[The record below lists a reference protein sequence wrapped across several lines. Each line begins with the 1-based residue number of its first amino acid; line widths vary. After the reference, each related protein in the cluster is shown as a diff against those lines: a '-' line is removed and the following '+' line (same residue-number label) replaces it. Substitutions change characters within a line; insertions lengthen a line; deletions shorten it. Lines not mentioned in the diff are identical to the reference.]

1 MDEQLNAREQGD
13 IKNNGDAVN
22 PGGEG
27 LGSHDGARPAGRIE
41 CIKAWASN
49 HRRESL
55 AIMGLAAVVLVLL
68 GFTLGW
74 FVDANRGSTVG
85 KIKGPAEL
93 KVLGPNATAT
103 EQIDLSYNPEYGD
116 TKTGNTVTLKR
127 PFCVQTGGDG
137 FELQLANTTNIKG
150 LTIELYKAENT
161 GPVDTPDVRGT
172 AGGKSYSWR
181 ASGTDLLASFTPIN
195 IADDGLAIETDV
207 TTTDSSDQTF
217 ERYDKIQ
224 RNARPLYRYKEFD
237 KSELNAKTLDGSSG
251 NDTLNFIIKLSWDES
266 AKETDVI
273 YLIARNTSG
282 K

>member
-13 IKNNGDAVN
+13 TKHNEGAAN
-22 PGGEG
+22 PGDNGF
-27 LGSHDGARPAGRIE
+27 GSRSEARPAGRIE
-41 CIKAWASN
+41 RIKTWVSG

-55 AIMGLAAVVLVLL
+55 AIMGLVAMLLVLL
-68 GFTLGW
+68 GLTLGW

-85 KIKGPAEL
+85 KIKEPAEL

-116 TKTGNTVTLKR
+116 TKTDNTVTLKR

-137 FELQLANTTNIKG
+137 FELQLANTTNITG
-150 LTIELYKAENT
+150 LTIELYKA
-161 GPVDTPDVRGT
+161 GDTLALQAPDVSGT
-172 AGGKSYSWR
+172 AGGKTYSWKTT
-181 ASGTDLLASFTPIN
+181 GEDLLKDFKLIN
-195 IADDGLAIETDV
+195 KDKANDGLATEPV
-207 TTTDSSDQTF
+207 PGASDPTF
-217 ERYDKIQ
+217 KDYQNVQ
-224 RNARPLYRYKEFD
+224 RNARPLYRYKVFD
-237 KSELNAKTLDGSSG
+237 KGELNAKTLDNSTG

-266 AKETDVI
+266 AKETDVV

>member
-13 IKNNGDAVN
+13 IKHNEGAAN
-22 PGGEG
+22 PGGNG
-27 LGSHDGARPAGRIE
+27 FGSHGEARPAGRIE
-41 CIKAWASN
+41 RIKAWVSG

-55 AIMGLAAVVLVLL
+55 AIMGLLAVLLVLL
-68 GFTLGW
+68 GLTLGW

-85 KIKGPAEL
+85 KIKEPAEL

-127 PFCVQTGGDG
+127 AFCVQTGGDG
-137 FELQLANTTNIKG
+137 FELQLANTTNITG
-150 LTIELYKAENT
+150 LTIELYKAEDT
-161 GPVDTPDVRGT
+161 GPGDAPDVRGI
-172 AGGKSYSWR
+172 AGGKPYSWKMYE
-181 ASGTDLLASFTPIN
+181 TDLLKSFTPIEDPGEG
-195 IADDGLAIETDV
+195 A
-207 TTTDSSDQTF
+207 SDPTF
-217 ERYDKIQ
+217 KDYQNVQ
-224 RNARPLYRYKEFD
+224 RNARPLYRYKKFG
-237 KSELNAKTLDGSSG
+237 KSELNAKTLDGSTG

-266 AKETDVI
+266 TKETDMI

>member
-1 MDEQLNAREQGD
+1 MDDQLNAREQGD
-13 IKNNGDAVN
+13 IKHNEGAANPDGNGF
-22 PGGEG
+22 
-27 LGSHDGARPAGRIE
+27 GSHGESRPVGRIE
-41 CIKAWASN
+41 RIKTWASN
-49 HRRESL
+49 HCREPL
-55 AIMGLAAVVLVLL
+55 AIMGLVAVLLVLL
-68 GFTLGW
+68 GLTLGW

-85 KIKGPAEL
+85 KIKEPAEL

-103 EQIDLSYNPEYGD
+103 EQIDLSCNPEYGD

-161 GPVDTPDVRGT
+161 PALQTPDVNGT
-172 AGGKSYSWR
+172 AGGRSYSWK
-181 ASGTDLLASFTPIN
+181 ATGGNLLTSFQYINKANDDLAAEPGVGTNDP
-195 IADDGLAIETDV
+195 
-207 TTTDSSDQTF
+207 TF
-217 ERYDKIQ
+217 KDYQNVQ
-224 RNARPLYRYKEFD
+224 RNARSLYRFEVFD
-237 KSELNAKTLDGSSG
+237 KGDLNAKTLDNSIG

>member
-27 LGSHDGARPAGRIE
+27 LGSHGGARPAGRIE
-41 CIKAWASN
+41 RIKTWASN

-137 FELQLANTTNIKG
+137 FELQLANTTNITG

-172 AGGKSYSWR
+172 AGGTSYSWK
-181 ASGTDLLASFTPIN
+181 ASGADLLTSFALIN
-195 IADDGLAIETDV
+195 NAADGLATVPDAGAN
-207 TTTDSSDQTF
+207 DPTF
-217 ERYDKIQ
+217 KDYQSVQ
-224 RNARPLYRYKEFD
+224 RNARPLYRYKEFG

>member
-13 IKNNGDAVN
+13 IKHNEGAAN
-22 PGGEG
+22 PGGNG
-27 LGSHDGARPAGRIE
+27 FGSHGEARSAGRIE
-41 CIKAWASN
+41 RIKAWVSG

-55 AIMGLAAVVLVLL
+55 AIMGLLAVLLVLL
-68 GFTLGW
+68 GLTFGW

-85 KIKGPAEL
+85 KIKEPAEL
-93 KVLGPNATAT
+93 KVLGPNATAA

-116 TKTGNTVTLKR
+116 TKTGNTVTLMR

-137 FELQLANTTNIKG
+137 FELQLANTTNITG
-150 LTIELYKAENT
+150 LTIELYKAENL
-161 GPVDTPDVRGT
+161 GPGDTPDVSGT
-172 AGGKSYSWR
+172 AGGKSYSWKM
-181 ASGTDLLASFTPIN
+181 SGTDLLKSFTPIKDPGEG
-195 IADDGLAIETDV
+195 A
-207 TTTDSSDQTF
+207 SDPTF
-217 ERYDKIQ
+217 KDYQNVQ
-224 RNARPLYRYKEFD
+224 RNARPLYRYKVFD
-237 KSELNAKTLDGSSG
+237 KGELNAKTLANSTG

>member
-1 MDEQLNAREQGD
+1 MDEQLNAHEQGD
-13 IKNNGDAVN
+13 IKNNGGTVN

-27 LGSHDGARPAGRIE
+27 LGSHGGARPAGRIE
-41 CIKAWASN
+41 RIKTWASN

-55 AIMGLAAVVLVLL
+55 AIMGLAAVLLVVL

-85 KIKGPAEL
+85 KIKEPAEL

-127 PFCVQTGGDG
+127 AFCVQTGGDG

-150 LTIELYKAENT
+150 LTIELYKAGDT
-161 GPVDTPDVRGT
+161 SAPQTPDVSGT
-172 AGGKSYSWR
+172 AGGKSYRWKT
-181 ASGTDLLASFTPIN
+181 SGTDLLTDFKFIN
-195 IADDGLAIETDV
+195 KADDNLATETDV
-207 TTTDSSDQTF
+207 TASDSSDQTF
-217 ERYDKIQ
+217 GRYGNIQ
-224 RNARPLYRYKEFD
+224 RNARPLYRYKVFD
-237 KSELNAKTLDGSSG
+237 KTELNAKTLDGSTGS
-251 NDTLNFIIKLSWDES
+251 DTLNFIIKLSWDES

-282 K
+282 E

>member
-1 MDEQLNAREQGD
+1 MDEQLYAHEQGD
-13 IKNNGDAVN
+13 VKNNGGTMN
-22 PGGEG
+22 PGIEG
-27 LGSHDGARPAGRIE
+27 LSSHGEVRPASRVE
-41 CIKAWASN
+41 RIKAWTSN

-55 AIMGLAAVVLVLL
+55 AIIGLAAVLLVVL

-85 KIKGPAEL
+85 KIKEPAEL

-127 PFCVQTGGDG
+127 AFCVQTGGDG

-161 GPVDTPDVRGT
+161 PALQTPDVSGT
-172 AGGKSYSWR
+172 AGGKSYSWK
-181 ASGTDLLASFTPIN
+181 ATGEDLLTSFTFIN
-195 IADDGLAIETDV
+195 KANNGLATEPDAGA
-207 TTTDSSDQTF
+207 SDPTF
-217 ERYDKIQ
+217 KDYQNVQ
-224 RNARPLYRYKEFD
+224 RNARPLYRYKVFD
-237 KSELNAKTLDGSSG
+237 KNELNARTLDGSTD

>member
-1 MDEQLNAREQGD
+1 MDEQLNPSEQGD
-13 IKNNGDAVN
+13 IKNNEGAMN
-22 PGGEG
+22 PGGNG
-27 LGSHDGARPAGRIE
+27 LGSYGEARSIGRIE
-41 CIKAWASN
+41 RIKIWVSS

-55 AIMGLAAVVLVLL
+55 AIVGLAAVVLVVL

-85 KIKGPAEL
+85 KIKEPAEL

-161 GPVDTPDVRGT
+161 PALQTPDVSGT
-172 AGGKSYSWR
+172 AGGKSYRWK
-181 ASGTDLLASFTPIN
+181 ASGTDLLEDFTFIN
-195 IADDGLAIETDV
+195 NADDGLATVPVEGA
-207 TTTDSSDQTF
+207 SDPTF
-217 ERYDKIQ
+217 KGYQSVQ

-237 KSELNAKTLDGSSG
+237 KGELNAKTLSDTNG

>member
-13 IKNNGDAVN
+13 IKHNEGAAN
-22 PGGEG
+22 PGGNG
-27 LGSHDGARPAGRIE
+27 FGSHGEARPVGRIE
-41 CIKAWASN
+41 RIKTWTSN

-55 AIMGLAAVVLVLL
+55 TIMGLLAVLLVLL
-68 GFTLGW
+68 GLTLGW

-85 KIKGPAEL
+85 KIKEPAEL
-93 KVLGPNATAT
+93 KVLGPNATAA

-150 LTIELYKAENT
+150 LTIELYKAENQ
-161 GPVDTPDVRGT
+161 GLGDTPDVSGT
-172 AGGKSYSWR
+172 AGGKPYSMKM
-181 ASGTDLLASFTPIN
+181 SETDLLKSFTPIN
-195 IADDGLAIETDV
+195 DPGDGLAAVPGEGA
-207 TTTDSSDQTF
+207 SDPTF
-217 ERYDKIQ
+217 KDYQNVQ
-224 RNARPLYRYKEFD
+224 RNARPLYRFKVFS
-237 KSELNAKTLDGSSG
+237 KSELNAKTLDGSNG
-251 NDTLNFIIKLSWDES
+251 KDTLNFIIKLSWDES

>member
-1 MDEQLNAREQGD
+1 MDEQLNSREQGD
-13 IKNNGDAVN
+13 INNNGDAMA
-22 PGGEG
+22 PGGESLG
-27 LGSHDGARPAGRIE
+27 LHDVARPVGRIE
-41 CIKAWASN
+41 RIKTWAGS

-55 AIMGLAAVVLVLL
+55 AIMGLAAVLLVVL

-85 KIKGPAEL
+85 KIKEPAEL

-127 PFCVQTGGDG
+127 AFCVQTGGDG
-137 FELQLANTTNIKG
+137 FELQLANTTNING

-161 GPVDTPDVRGT
+161 GLGETPDVGGT
-172 AGGKSYSWR
+172 AGGKSYKWKV
-181 ASGTDLLASFTPIN
+181 SGTDLLTSFAFIN
-195 IADDGLAIETDV
+195 KADDNLATEPSEGT
-207 TTTDSSDQTF
+207 SDPTF
-217 ERYDKIQ
+217 KGYQNVQ
-224 RNARPLYRYKEFD
+224 RNARPLYRYKVFD
-237 KSELNAKTLDGSSG
+237 KNELNARTLDGSTG
-251 NDTLNFIIKLSWDES
+251 NDTLNFIIELSWDES

-273 YLIARNTSG
+273 YLIARNASG

>member
-13 IKNNGDAVN
+13 IKNNGGAVN

-27 LGSHDGARPAGRIE
+27 LGSHGGARPAGRVE
-41 CIKAWASN
+41 RIKAWASN

-103 EQIDLSYNPEYGD
+103 EQIDLSYNSEYGD

-137 FELQLANTTNIKG
+137 FELQLANTTNITG

-172 AGGKSYSWR
+172 AGGTSYSWK
-181 ASGTDLLASFTPIN
+181 ASGADLLTSFALIN
-195 IADDGLAIETDV
+195 NAADGLATVPDAGAN
-207 TTTDSSDQTF
+207 DPTF
-217 ERYDKIQ
+217 KDYQSVQ
-224 RNARPLYRYKEFD
+224 RNARPLYRYKEFG

>member
-41 CIKAWASN
+41 RIKAWASN

-103 EQIDLSYNPEYGD
+103 EQIDLSYNSEYGD

-161 GPVDTPDVRGT
+161 GPVDTPDVS
-172 AGGKSYSWR
+172 GKSYSWR

-224 RNARPLYRYKEFD
+224 RNARPLYRYKKFD
-237 KSELNAKTLDGSSG
+237 KSELNAKTLDDSSG

>member
-13 IKNNGDAVN
+13 IKHNEDVVN
-22 PGGEG
+22 PGGNG
-27 LGSHDGARPAGRIE
+27 FGSHGEARPAGRIE
-41 CIKAWASN
+41 RIKTWVSG

-55 AIMGLAAVVLVLL
+55 AIMGLVAVLLVLL
-68 GFTLGW
+68 GLTLGW

-85 KIKGPAEL
+85 KIKEPAEL
-93 KVLGPNATAT
+93 KVLGPNATAA

-137 FELQLANTTNIKG
+137 FELQLANTTNITG
-150 LTIELYKAENT
+150 LTIELYKAEDT
-161 GPVDTPDVRGT
+161 GPGDAHDVSGT
-172 AGGKSYSWR
+172 AGGKPYSWKMYE
-181 ASGTDLLASFTPIN
+181 TDLLKSFTPIEDPGEG
-195 IADDGLAIETDV
+195 A
-207 TTTDSSDQTF
+207 SDPTF
-217 ERYDKIQ
+217 KDYQNVQ
-224 RNARPLYRYKEFD
+224 RNARPLYRYKKFG
-237 KSELNAKTLDGSSG
+237 KSDLNAKTLDNSIG

-266 AKETDVI
+266 TKETDVI

>member
-1 MDEQLNAREQGD
+1 MDEQLNAREQGE
-13 IKNNGDAVN
+13 IKNNGGTMN

-27 LGSHDGARPAGRIE
+27 LGSRGEARPVGRIE
-41 CIKAWASN
+41 RIKAWASN

-55 AIMGLAAVVLVLL
+55 AIMGLAAVLLVVL

-85 KIKGPAEL
+85 KIKEPAEL

-103 EQIDLSYNPEYGD
+103 EQIDLSYNPKYGD

-137 FELQLANTTNIKG
+137 FELQLANTTNIEG
-150 LTIELYKAENT
+150 LTIELYKAENA
-161 GPVDTPDVRGT
+161 GLGDTPDASGT
-172 AGGKSYSWR
+172 AGSRSYSWK
-181 ASGTDLLASFTPIN
+181 ASGADLLTSFKFINKANNDLATEPDAGASDP
-195 IADDGLAIETDV
+195 
-207 TTTDSSDQTF
+207 TF
-217 ERYDKIQ
+217 KDYQSVQ

-237 KSELNAKTLDGSSG
+237 KGELNAKTLSDTNG

-266 AKETDVI
+266 AKETDAI

>member
-1 MDEQLNAREQGD
+1 MDEQLNARERGE
-13 IKNNGDAVN
+13 IKNNGGTMN

-27 LGSHDGARPAGRIE
+27 LGSRGEAHPDGRIE
-41 CIKAWASN
+41 RVKAWASN

-55 AIMGLAAVVLVLL
+55 AIMGLAAALLVVL

-85 KIKGPAEL
+85 KIKEPAEL

-150 LTIELYKAENT
+150 LTIELYKAENA
-161 GPVDTPDVRGT
+161 GLGETPDVGGT
-172 AGGKSYSWR
+172 AGGKSYKWK
-181 ASGTDLLASFTPIN
+181 ASGTDLLTSFAFIN
-195 IADDGLAIETDV
+195 KADDNLAAEPDEGT
-207 TTTDSSDQTF
+207 SDPTF
-217 ERYDKIQ
+217 KGYQNVQ
-224 RNARPLYRYKEFD
+224 RNARPLYRYKVFGE
-237 KSELNAKTLDGSSG
+237 SELNAKTLSDTNG

>member
-27 LGSHDGARPAGRIE
+27 LGLHDGARPAGRIE
-41 CIKAWASN
+41 RIKAWASN

-137 FELQLANTTNIKG
+137 FELQLANTTNITG

-172 AGGKSYSWR
+172 AGGTSYSWK
-181 ASGTDLLASFTPIN
+181 ASGADLLTSFALIN
-195 IADDGLAIETDV
+195 NAADGRATVPDAGAHDP
-207 TTTDSSDQTF
+207 TF
-217 ERYDKIQ
+217 KDYQSVQ
-224 RNARPLYRYKEFD
+224 RNARPLYRYKEFG

>member
-41 CIKAWASN
+41 RIKAWASN

-103 EQIDLSYNPEYGD
+103 EQIDLSYNSEYGD

-195 IADDGLAIETDV
+195 KAADGLAIETDV

-237 KSELNAKTLDGSSG
+237 KSELNAKTLDDSSG

>member
-1 MDEQLNAREQGD
+1 MDEQLNACEQGY
-13 IKNNGDAVN
+13 IKHNEDVVNSGGD
-22 PGGEG
+22 GF
-27 LGSHDGARPAGRIE
+27 GSHGEARPAGRIE
-41 CIKAWASN
+41 RIKTWVSG

-55 AIMGLAAVVLVLL
+55 AIMGLVAVLLVLL
-68 GFTLGW
+68 GLTLGW

-85 KIKGPAEL
+85 KIKEPAEL

-137 FELQLANTTNIKG
+137 FELQLANTTNIEG
-150 LTIELYKAENT
+150 LTIELYKAENP
-161 GPVDTPDVRGT
+161 GPGDTSDVSGT
-172 AGGKSYSWR
+172 AGGKPYSWKM
-181 ASGTDLLASFTPIN
+181 SETDLLKSFTPIN
-195 IADDGLAIETDV
+195 DPGDGA
-207 TTTDSSDQTF
+207 SDPTF
-217 ERYDKIQ
+217 KDYQNVQ
-224 RNARPLYRYKEFD
+224 RNARPLYRYKKFG
-237 KSELNAKTLDGSSG
+237 KSELNAKTLDGSTG

>member
-13 IKNNGDAVN
+13 IKHNEEVVNSGGD
-22 PGGEG
+22 GF
-27 LGSHDGARPAGRIE
+27 GSHGEARPVGRVERIE
-41 CIKAWASN
+41 TWVSG

-55 AIMGLAAVVLVLL
+55 AIMGLLAVLLVVLGL
-68 GFTLGW
+68 TLGW

-85 KIKGPAEL
+85 KIKEPAEL

-103 EQIDLSYNPEYGD
+103 EQIDLSYNPKYGD
-116 TKTGNTVTLKR
+116 TKTDNTVTLKR

-150 LTIELYKAENT
+150 LTIELYKAEDAGLGGT
-161 GPVDTPDVRGT
+161 VDVSGT
-172 AGGKSYSWR
+172 AGGKSYSWK
-181 ASGTDLLASFTPIN
+181 ATGENLLTSFEYIN
-195 IADDGLAIETDV
+195 KADDGLATELV
-207 TTTDSSDQTF
+207 AGASDPTF
-217 ERYDKIQ
+217 KDYQNVQ
-224 RNARPLYRYKEFD
+224 RNARPLYRYKKFG
-237 KSELNAKTLDGSSG
+237 KSELNARTLGNSTG

-282 K
+282 E

>member
-41 CIKAWASN
+41 RIKAWASN

-103 EQIDLSYNPEYGD
+103 EQIDLSYNSEYGD

-224 RNARPLYRYKEFD
+224 RNARPLYRYKKFD
-237 KSELNAKTLDGSSG
+237 KSELNAKTLDDSSG

>member
-13 IKNNGDAVN
+13 IKNNGGAVN

-27 LGSHDGARPAGRIE
+27 LGSHGGARPAGRIE
-41 CIKAWASN
+41 RIKAWASN

-103 EQIDLSYNPEYGD
+103 EQIDLSYNPKYGD

-224 RNARPLYRYKEFD
+224 RNARPLYRYKEFG

>member
-1 MDEQLNAREQGD
+1 MDEQLNAREQGE
-13 IKNNGDAVN
+13 IKNNGGTMN

-27 LGSHDGARPAGRIE
+27 LGSRGEARPVGRIE
-41 CIKAWASN
+41 RIKTWASN

-55 AIMGLAAVVLVLL
+55 AIMGLAAVLLVVL

-85 KIKGPAEL
+85 KIKEPAEL

-161 GPVDTPDVRGT
+161 GLRETPDVSGT
-172 AGGKSYSWR
+172 AGGRSYEWK
-181 ASGTDLLASFTPIN
+181 ASGTDLLTSFEPIN
-195 IADDGLAIETDV
+195 KASNGLATEPDAGTNDP
-207 TTTDSSDQTF
+207 TF
-217 ERYDKIQ
+217 KDYQSVQ
-224 RNARPLYRYKEFD
+224 RNTRPLYRYKVFGE
-237 KSELNAKTLDGSSG
+237 SELNAKTLSDTNG

>member
-1 MDEQLNAREQGD
+1 MDEQLNAHEQGD
-13 IKNNGDAVN
+13 IKHSKGAAN
-22 PGGEG
+22 PGGDG
-27 LGSHDGARPAGRIE
+27 FGSHGEVRSASRVVR
-41 CIKAWASN
+41 IKAWVSN

-55 AIMGLAAVVLVLL
+55 AIMGLVAVLLVLL
-68 GFTLGW
+68 GLTLGW

-85 KIKGPAEL
+85 KIKEPAEL
-93 KVLGPNATAT
+93 KVLGPNATAA

-150 LTIELYKAENT
+150 LTIELYKATDAE
-161 GPVDTPDVRGT
+161 TPDVSGT
-172 AGGKSYSWR
+172 AGGRPYKWK

-195 IADDGLAIETDV
+195 KANDGLAAVPGEGA
-207 TTTDSSDQTF
+207 SDPTF
-217 ERYDKIQ
+217 KDYQSVQ
-224 RNARPLYRYKEFD
+224 RNARPLYRYKVFN
-237 KSELNAKTLDGSSG
+237 KGELNARTLDGSTG

-282 K
+282 E

>member
-1 MDEQLNAREQGD
+1 MDEQLNAREQGY
-13 IKNNGDAVN
+13 IKHNEDVVNSGGD
-22 PGGEG
+22 GF
-27 LGSHDGARPAGRIE
+27 GSHGEARPAGRIE
-41 CIKAWASN
+41 RIKTWVRG

-55 AIMGLAAVVLVLL
+55 AIMGLVAVLLVLL
-68 GFTLGW
+68 GLTLGW

-85 KIKGPAEL
+85 KIKEPAEL
-93 KVLGPNATAT
+93 KVLGPNATAA

-150 LTIELYKAENT
+150 LTIELYKAENPDP
-161 GPVDTPDVRGT
+161 GDTPDVRGT
-172 AGGKSYSWR
+172 AGGKPYSWKM
-181 ASGTDLLASFTPIN
+181 SETDLLESFTPIN
-195 IADDGLAIETDV
+195 DPVAGA
-207 TTTDSSDQTF
+207 SDPTF
-217 ERYDKIQ
+217 KDYQNVQ
-224 RNARPLYRYKEFD
+224 RNARPLYRFKVFNKD
-237 KSELNAKTLDGSSG
+237 ELNAKTLDGSTG

-282 K
+282 E

>member
-13 IKNNGDAVN
+13 IKNNEGAVK

-27 LGSHDGARPAGRIE
+27 LGSHGAARPSGRIE
-41 CIKAWASN
+41 RVKAWASN

-55 AIMGLAAVVLVLL
+55 AIMGLAAVLLVVL

-85 KIKGPAEL
+85 KIKEPAEL
-93 KVLGPNATAT
+93 KVLGPNATAA

-137 FELQLANTTNIKG
+137 FELQLANTTNIEG
-150 LTIELYKAENT
+150 LTIELYKAESA
-161 GPVDTPDVRGT
+161 GLAETPDVNGT
-172 AGGKSYSWR
+172 AGGKSYRWK
-181 ASGTDLLASFTPIN
+181 ASGTDLLTSFTFIN
-195 IADDGLAIETDV
+195 DAGDGLATEPV
-207 TTTDSSDQTF
+207 PGASDPTF
-217 ERYDKIQ
+217 KDYQSVQ
-224 RNARPLYRYKEFD
+224 RNARPLYRYKKFD
-237 KSELNAKTLDGSSG
+237 KSELNAKTLSDSSG

>member
-13 IKNNGDAVN
+13 IKHNEEVVNSGDD
-22 PGGEG
+22 GF
-27 LGSHDGARPAGRIE
+27 GSHGEARPAGRIE
-41 CIKAWASN
+41 RIETWVSG

-55 AIMGLAAVVLVLL
+55 AIVGLVAVLLVLL
-68 GFTLGW
+68 GLTLGW

-85 KIKGPAEL
+85 KIKEPAEL
-93 KVLGPNATAT
+93 KVLGPNATAA

-116 TKTGNTVTLKR
+116 TKTGSTVTLKR

-137 FELQLANTTNIKG
+137 FELQLANTTNITG
-150 LTIELYKAENT
+150 LTIELYRAENT
-161 GPVDTPDVRGT
+161 SALQTPDVSGT
-172 AGGKSYSWR
+172 AGGKSYSWK
-181 ASGTDLLASFTPIN
+181 ATGENLLTSFEYIN
-195 IADDGLAIETDV
+195 KENDGLAIEPV
-207 TTTDSSDQTF
+207 PGASDPTF
-217 ERYDKIQ
+217 KDYQNVQ
-224 RNARPLYRYKEFD
+224 RNARPLYRYKKFG
-237 KSELNAKTLDGSSG
+237 KSELNAKTLDGSTG

>member
-13 IKNNGDAVN
+13 IKHNEEVVNSGDD
-22 PGGEG
+22 GF
-27 LGSHDGARPAGRIE
+27 GSHGEARPAGRIE
-41 CIKAWASN
+41 RIETWVSG

-55 AIMGLAAVVLVLL
+55 AIVGLVAVLLVLL
-68 GFTLGW
+68 GLTLGW

-85 KIKGPAEL
+85 KIKEPAEL
-93 KVLGPNATAT
+93 KVLGPNATAA

-116 TKTGNTVTLKR
+116 TKTGSTVTLKR

-137 FELQLANTTNIKG
+137 FELQLANTTNITG
-150 LTIELYKAENT
+150 LTIELYRAENT
-161 GPVDTPDVRGT
+161 SALQTPDVSGT
-172 AGGKSYSWR
+172 AGGKSYSWK
-181 ASGTDLLASFTPIN
+181 ATGENLLTSFEYIN
-195 IADDGLAIETDV
+195 KENDGLAIEPV
-207 TTTDSSDQTF
+207 PGASDPTF
-217 ERYDKIQ
+217 KDFQNVQ
-224 RNARPLYRYKEFD
+224 RNARPLYRYKKFG
-237 KSELNAKTLDGSSG
+237 KSELNAKTLDGSTG

>member
-1 MDEQLNAREQGD
+1 MDEQLNAHEQGD
-13 IKNNGDAVN
+13 VKNNGGTMA

-27 LGSHDGARPAGRIE
+27 IGSHGEARPVGRIE
-41 CIKAWASN
+41 RIKTWASS

-55 AIMGLAAVVLVLL
+55 AIMGLAAVLLVVL

-85 KIKGPAEL
+85 KIKEPAEL

-116 TKTGNTVTLKR
+116 TKTGNTVALKR
-127 PFCVQTGGDG
+127 AFCVQTGGDG

-161 GPVDTPDVRGT
+161 PALQTPDVSGT
-172 AGGKSYSWR
+172 AGGKSYSWK
-181 ASGTDLLASFTPIN
+181 ATGEDLLTSFTFIN
-195 IADDGLAIETDV
+195 KANNGLATEPDAGA
-207 TTTDSSDQTF
+207 SDPTF
-217 ERYDKIQ
+217 KDYQNVQ
-224 RNARPLYRYKEFD
+224 RNARPLYRYKVFD
-237 KSELNAKTLDGSSG
+237 KNELNARTLDGSTD

>member
-1 MDEQLNAREQGD
+1 MDEQLNAHEQGE
-13 IKNNGDAVN
+13 IKNNGGAMN
-22 PGGEG
+22 PGDEG
-27 LGSHDGARPAGRIE
+27 LGSHGEARPVGRIE
-41 CIKAWASN
+41 RIKAWASN

-55 AIMGLAAVVLVLL
+55 AIIGLAAVLLVVL

-74 FVDANRGSTVG
+74 FVDANCGSTVG
-85 KIKGPAEL
+85 KIKAPAEL

-103 EQIDLSYNPEYGD
+103 EQIDLSYNSEYGD

-127 PFCVQTGGDG
+127 AFCVQTGGDG
-137 FELQLANTTNIKG
+137 FELQLANTTNITG
-150 LTIELYKAENT
+150 LTIELYRAEDA
-161 GPVDTPDVRGT
+161 GPGDTVDVSGT
-172 AGGKSYSWR
+172 AGGEPYSWKR
-181 ASGTDLLASFTPIN
+181 SGVDLLKDFKFINKANDDLATEPDAGASDP
-195 IADDGLAIETDV
+195 
-207 TTTDSSDQTF
+207 TF
-217 ERYDKIQ
+217 KDYQSVQ

-237 KSELNAKTLDGSSG
+237 KSELNAKTLDGSTG